1 MPSLDDQ
8 ELPLLP
14 TQGVGSHASPG
25 WLITARRAM
34 RAGDAG
40 PADLEEALE
49 DAVRVAIA
57 DQQQAGLDVI
67 TDGEMARQR
76 FLWNIVEKLQGLRVV
91 PPRRKLGVMSYDSA
105 PHFETVERVTAPPE
119 GLGLVAEWRLL
130 RSITDAPAKICCPG
144 PLTLALPIVAAGGYA
159 RGDDLALLHDLADIV
174 NAELRRLVAAGA
186 TFIQIDEPSAAGGT
200 REVPVAETVRLFNRT
215 VEGVNAK
222 IALHI
227 CFGNNQGRPGMKRS
241 YRPLFPA
248 MLDARA
254 DQFALEFANRE
265 MAEVALWREIGA
277 ERELAAG
284 VIDVKSM
291 YVESAQDVAERIRT
305 VLEHGSPK
313 RLWLTC
319 DCGFSA
325 SSRPLARAKLAAL
338 VEGAAIVRR
347 ELAGGR

>member
-1 MPSLDDQ
+1 
-8 ELPLLP
+8 
-14 TQGVGSHASPG
+14 
-25 WLITARRAM
+25 
-34 RAGDAG
+34 
-40 PADLEEALE
+40 
-49 DAVRVAIA
+49 
-57 DQQQAGLDVI
+57 
-67 TDGEMARQR
+67 
-76 FLWNIVEKLQGLRVV
+76 
-91 PPRRKLGVMSYDSA
+91 
-105 PHFETVERVTAPPE
+105 
-119 GLGLVAEWRLL
+119 
-130 RSITDAPAKICCPG
+130 
-144 PLTLALPIVAAGGYA
+144 
-159 RGDDLALLHDLADIV
+159 
-174 NAELRRLVAAGA
+174 
-186 TFIQIDEPSAAGGT
+186 
-200 REVPVAETVRLFNRT
+200 
-215 VEGVNAK
+215 
-222 IALHI
+222 
-227 CFGNNQGRPGMKRS
+227 MKRS